1 MKVINEFYKFKVND
15 VVIKSRAKLLND
27 GTFGTHYTD
36 ENTIKRINA
45 YKAQNESEKEQS
57 VKDFFKEH
65 KMDINR
71 LDGKVNE
78 LELANQV
85 KFIVERDNAGS
96 TSLIKIDNDFENV
109 NKNSFDQN
117 IDDFDVSKSNLGTS
131 PNQYINF

>member
-1 MKVINEFYKFKVND
+1 
-15 VVIKSRAKLLND
+15 
-27 GTFGTHYTD
+27 
-36 ENTIKRINA
+36 
-45 YKAQNESEKEQS
+45 
-57 VKDFFKEH
+57 
-65 KMDINR
+65 MDINR